1 MTKYQQGK
9 VYCIKSPHTPNIY
22 IGSTIQP
29 LSYRMSLHNYH
40 YRKHTKGEYSN
51 LSSFDIIKFGDAY
64 IELIENFPCANKE
77 ELEKREG
84 EIIRESPDSVNKTIA
99 GRTKQQYYEDNKEHA
114 KQYYEEN
121 KETILEKHKQYYQD
135 NKESMREHA
144 KHYREDNKEY
154 YKQYREDNKEYYNQY
169 SKQYRENNKESMK
182 EHAKQYYQDNKE
194 HAKQYY
200 QDNKEKYIQYYQD
213 NKEHAKQ
220 YYEDNKES
228 ISERYKQY
236 YQDNKESIREKLN
249 KDEVKQ
255 YYQTNKIKFKNN
267 LKRFIEKNKAPR
279 VCICGTSY
287 NYGHKQT
294 REKHYKT
301 HKHTSYVL
309 EVRKNFT
316 I

>member
-1 MTKYQQGK
+1 
-9 VYCIKSPHTPNIY
+9 
-22 IGSTIQP
+22 
-29 LSYRMSLHNYH
+29 MSLHNYH
-40 YRKHTKGEYSN
+40 YRKHTKGEHGN

-64 IELIENFPCANKE
+64 IELVENYPCANKE

-84 EIIRESPDSVNKTIA
+84 EIIRESPNSINNKIP
-99 GRTKQQYYEDNKEHA
+99 GRTHQQYYEDNKESILERH
-114 KQYYEEN
+114 KQYYE
-121 KETILEKHKQYYQD
+121 D
-135 NKESMREHA
+135 NKESIREHS
-144 KHYREDNKEY
+144 KQYYEDNKESIIE
-154 YKQYREDNKEYYNQY
+154 R
-169 SKQYRENNKESMK
+169 
-182 EHAKQYYQDNKE
+182 H
-194 HAKQYY
+194 
-200 QDNKEKYIQYYQD
+200 
-213 NKEHAKQ
+213 KQ

-255 YYQTNKIKFKNN
+255 YYQTNNIKFKNN